1 MCKSLVVVLILQV
14 LIIVEVTTIII
25 LYKRVLL
32 TLFKFY
38 RFHTGVELFRAGSHA
53 GGDTLLKLLWQ
64 HSDAIMCCSLKAS
77 LKLLHW
83 YPVILYFKVGLFS
96 NVYGW
101 PNNIFW
107 RLYILQQTP
116 VFTFANQAG
125 LDMLETTLIALQDI
139 TFEKILDDGGR
150 KVLCNEF
157 PKIMQQVSIK
167 NTDLKD

>member
-1 MCKSLVVVLILQV
+1 MLQV
-14 LIIVEVTTIII
+14 LVTPEVITIII
-25 LYKRVLL
+25 LSDVVLL
-32 TLFKFY
+32 ISFKVY
-38 RFHTGVELFRAGSHA
+38 RFHTGVELFPTDSQD
-53 GGDTLLKLLWQ
+53 GDPLLKLLWQ

-77 LKLLHW
+77 LKVLCW
-83 YPVILYFKVGLFS
+83 YQVILYFKVRLFS
-96 NVYGW
+96 NACGW
-101 PNNIFW
+101 QSNIFW
-107 RLYILQQTP
+107 YGYIPQQTP

-167 NTDLKD
+167 NTDL